1 MRPKLTVNVHLR
13 NGVPIDASLSA
24 PSKEFLNKI
33 ASSISPEH
41 HPVLTTE
48 STTENGTTTPPGFE
62 PAPSLADPVESSDVT
77 QSEKLKDEEQDP
89 VQSEPIP
96 KVAPESVTP
105 EAQTD
110 DTFET
115 IEVPLVFD
123 GEFFDILLSD
133 VNNLDVLQAEEEE
146 KMKTEI
152 VDLGKEVALVAK
164 PSRFSKSDLTRWR
177 NIFELYL
184 DAEVFFATHENDHG
198 SRSSQ
203 VALKKLKWFQDQVES
218 RELATQFK
226 LPESRAAFTR
236 FMSLNAS
243 LLKNLQFQELNKLAV
258 TKILKSELNI
268 FSQATLC

>member
-1 MRPKLTVNVHLR
+1 MAAEK
-13 NGVPIDASLSA
+13 GV
-24 PSKEFLNKI
+24 
-33 ASSISPEH
+33 
-41 HPVLTTE
+41 
-48 STTENGTTTPPGFE
+48 TTPPDLE
-62 PAPSLADPVESSDVT
+62 PAQLLVQPIELSEVT
-77 QSEKLKDEEQDP
+77 SKSMDEEQQHQP
-89 VQSEPIP
+89 SE
-96 KVAPESVTP
+96 ETP
-105 EAQTD
+105 ETTSELVAIDPPTD
-110 DTFET
+110 DTYET

-123 GEFFDILLSD
+123 GEFFDILQSD

-146 KMKTEI
+146 KMKAEI
-152 VDLGKEVALVAK
+152 VDLGKEVAQVAK

-203 VALKKLKWFQDQVES
+203 IALKKLKWFQDQVAS
-218 RELATQFK
+218 RGLANEFK

-258 TKILKSELNI
+258 TKILKSELLITILDVINH
-268 FSQATLC
+268 